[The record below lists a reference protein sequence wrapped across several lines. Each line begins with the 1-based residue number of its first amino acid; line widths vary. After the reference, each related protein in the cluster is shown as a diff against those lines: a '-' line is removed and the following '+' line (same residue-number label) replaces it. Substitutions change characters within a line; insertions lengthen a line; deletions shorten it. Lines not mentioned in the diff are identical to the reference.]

1 MDANST
7 SDRSLT
13 LALVQME
20 PVLGDLP
27 ANLDR
32 ILALTGEAAA
42 QDAKLIIFPEL
53 ALTGYNPE
61 LLGER
66 LVRLSRSVQDEP
78 IQRLARA
85 AGEEHVYLV
94 FGFIERRTIP
104 GVVYNSIAICAPD
117 GSILQTYAKSHLFSA
132 ENLYFRP
139 GPSLET
145 LKTNWGML
153 GPMICMDIGYPEVA
167 RVLTLQGAELL
178 IAPSCWIK
186 EDEDI
191 WPVHLQARALDNLA
205 FVAGI
210 NRVGAEGNLRFIGR
224 SMVVDPRGHI
234 LCSLDEQEDMLIA
247 TIDLADVSKARRR
260 ALHWTGRR
268 PELYSPIADLSA
280 N

>member
-1 MDANST
+1 MDT
-7 SDRSLT
+7 SSVIERSLT

-27 ANLDR
+27 ANLER
-32 ILALTGEAAA
+32 ILELTREAADRGA
-42 QDAKLIIFPEL
+42 QLVIFPEL

-66 LVRLSRSVQDEP
+66 LVRLSRTIRDEP

-85 AGEEHVYLV
+85 ATEEHVCLV
-94 FGFIERRTIP
+94 FGFIERRSIP
-104 GVVYNSIAICAPD
+104 GVVYNSIAICGPD
-117 GSILQTYAKSHLFSA
+117 GLLLHTYAKSHLFST
-132 ENLYFRP
+132 ENLYYRP

-145 LKTNWGML
+145 LRMSWGML

-178 IAPSCWIK
+178 IAPSCWIR

-210 NRVGAEGNLRFIGR
+210 NRVGVEGNLQYIGR
-224 SMVVDPRGHI
+224 SMLVDPRGHI
-234 LCSLDEQEDMLIA
+234 LCSLDEQEDMLIT
-247 TIDLADVSKARRR
+247 TIDLGDVSRARRR

-268 PELYSPIADLSA
+268 PELYSPIADLTA

>member
-1 MDANST
+1 ME
-7 SDRSLT
+7 RPLT
-13 LALVQME
+13 MALVQME

-27 ANLDR
+27 TNLDR
-32 ILALTGEAAA
+32 ILGLTQEAASRGA
-42 QDAKLIIFPEL
+42 GLIIFPEL
-53 ALTGYNPE
+53 ALTGYSPD

-66 LVRLSRSVQDEP
+66 LMRLSRNAQDEP
-78 IQRLARA
+78 IRRLARA
-85 AGEEHVYLV
+85 AGEQHVYLV
-94 FGFIERRTIP
+94 FGFIERRAIP
-104 GVVYNSIAICAPD
+104 GVIYNSIAICGPE
-117 GSILQTYAKSHLFSA
+117 GSILNTYAKSHLFSA

-167 RVLTLQGAELL
+167 RVLALQGAELL

-191 WPVHLQARALDNLA
+191 WPVHLQARALDSLA

-210 NRVGAEGNLRFIGR
+210 NRVGTEGNLHFIGR
-224 SMVVDPRGHI
+224 SMIVDPRGHI
-234 LCSLDEQEDMLIA
+234 LYSLGEEQDMLIA

-268 PELYSPIADLSA
+268 PELYSPIADLTA

>member
-94 FGFIERRTIP
+94 FGFIEEARTIP
-104 GVVYNSIAICAPD
+104 GVVYNSSPSAPS
-117 GSILQTYAKSHLFSA
+117 GRLNPA
-132 ENLYFRP
+132 NL
-139 GPSLET
+139 
-145 LKTNWGML
+145 
-153 GPMICMDIGYPEVA
+153 C
-167 RVLTLQGAELL
+167 Q
-178 IAPSCWIK
+178 IAPVLGGEPCI
-186 EDEDI
+186 
-191 WPVHLQARALDNLA
+191 
-205 FVAGI
+205 F
-210 NRVGAEGNLRFIGR
+210 
-224 SMVVDPRGHI
+224 DPAHR
-234 LCSLDEQEDMLIA
+234 
-247 TIDLADVSKARRR
+247 
-260 ALHWTGRR
+260 
-268 PELYSPIADLSA
+268 
-280 N
+280 